1 MLGLEAPGS
10 GCGQCWAG
18 GRSARGTGRA
28 TSGPVGGVVDLREGL
43 RKSAA
48 WAPRTKGS
56 TLGFVLGGRR
66 EGLAFGTG
74 VVWAPG
80 SRAGLRV
87 KAELSPP
94 CAVKGKVPGGAPCA
108 VTPARGPEHD

>member
-1 MLGLEAPGS
+1 MVAASAGLGAAQQEVQGAPRPAL
-10 GCGQCWAG
+10 W
-18 GRSARGTGRA
+18 
-28 TSGPVGGVVDLREGL
+28 GGVVDLREGL